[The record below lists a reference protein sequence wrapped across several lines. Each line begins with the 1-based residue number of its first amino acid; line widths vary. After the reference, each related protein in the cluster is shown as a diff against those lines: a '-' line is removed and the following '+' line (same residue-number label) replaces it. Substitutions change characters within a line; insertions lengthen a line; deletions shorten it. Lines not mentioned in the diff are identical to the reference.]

1 MTQKSKRDEGWG
13 SSYQGGNCKMN
24 YTDKTKPGM
33 GDPYWYEWSVGEQQ
47 IINMLNEDNNIEFVE
62 LQANV
67 ELGLDDVVVTYND
80 GRVLCIQVKHTR
92 ADDMLTFADLVYSAK
107 KTSKS
112 LLAELADSWQEESGK
127 YTEVIPQIFTNRR
140 KGKMSSSTKG
150 ENKFVRPALDVFWT
164 KLNEKIRL
172 AEEFED
178 IIFEEY
184 PAAWNEWKTQL
195 NGIQSDADKLKFLR
209 LLQLET
215 EQKDLQEI
223 ENEVLN
229 HLSIGFGITLDEADK
244 LLGKLDHALRKWTTS
259 VRNTSRIYVED
270 VYEALSIDDY
280 ISPYNHELI
289 PAEPFF
295 DSRKDFVEEIETEL
309 LFGNEKVI
317 FLSGIPGTGK
327 TNIVS
332 KLCNKRDSIIKIR
345 YYAYEPIQPD
355 KEYLPM
361 DVSERVKK
369 EHFWNEMFSQLK
381 QCLKGSLYKYNVPLQ
396 NCFMS
401 LEEMKTR
408 FFEIAS
414 MYAKDIEGTFV
425 IAIDGIDHAARAGIV
440 SETFLATLPRPDY
453 IPDNIKLLISGQP
466 KESYPNYPLWLKRKD
481 DKVKQLDVPGIE
493 RGDILSLVAKKISDT
508 RSSEYNAIT
517 DIVEKYSEKNTLAAI
532 FAVYEASQ
540 CADVM
545 QLERKLSDRK
555 LSGNIEEYYF
565 NIWNNAVDT
574 LKQYDF
580 VDYKLAGV
588 FAFLNERVD
597 GQMLTEIFHELAI
610 PVSTWNN
617 VLKTLKPL
625 IVEEAGKYHV
635 LHNDVKVFLSNI
647 VNIDD
652 EHTQEIANSLTD
664 YYLNKK
670 DKSQAFYFDIVRLM
684 SMAKRETEI
693 VDVFLSK
700 FVIEAYVNGVELFEL
715 TAISNNIM
723 KGLFLQEVIDYG
735 KLQSLSTAILTIDKL
750 GDTKYEIENS
760 EFRDLRQY
768 VGVASYECYV
778 EQINQWDAHLI
789 SNVLSYARALY
800 CSGKKQRAVDLFNR
814 WFEGLNVMEFWNI
827 LRDKGLLDT
836 RNPEYIMISAEAKG
850 ISDDLGKL
858 ICWSKQYNMIEKVS
872 ECDDEIAVFLRGL
885 CESFWHESVLNYENK
900 ELETALNSIKHIG
913 VRADTLIDIL
923 IKLISDLNFSSISV
937 IENVNREL
945 FTNSKLGMVFALFMR
960 IVLGNIENYDKYKR
974 EDIYDQIQDI
984 ELPHGDIEHEIYY
997 YSIYAVVVSYLQPA
1011 MDRLIVSQRIL
1022 DKYLVNHSHSDK
1034 SYYGVWFNSLC
1045 CLGYWLYAKHNE
1057 QSFLEL
1063 PSEIER
1069 ILSLLMIKDWFPKVL
1084 DLQTRN
1090 IYSLILKAY
1099 IILSSQENEMYKSAV
1114 SCVCEKLF
1122 KNNPIH
1128 QVMDAGWYFYRDN
1141 VDRLIAWYQDWL
1153 GEDGRVWDNPI
1164 GDRNRI
1170 IKDILHLVDKYRLGN
1185 YIDTSA
1191 VREKAKW
1198 SVIGYASNKEYSL
1211 NDILAWYDNLIET
1224 GYKNTYKYTKQIK
1237 RLSRKMEELGDNSLD
1252 YEANCKLYG
1261 DLFGDGL
1268 AVIKKVLSTP
1278 IYMLELLKQP
1288 EYIIEGLIGYLKNAD
1303 VSENDLLSIWAVG
1316 LGLLNWRDESNHST
1330 IAALDKAI
1338 KICAK
1343 RNNLTSVHE
1352 IICKMGKA
1360 EISVRVDP
1368 SRYIIPRRWY
1378 DKAKLKKK
1386 GVIQRNFIDKY
1397 LKTEELD
1404 YHDRQKF
1411 IEECE
1416 SMRDDKENYY
1426 SCLEKI
1432 LKKELVNERYG
1443 WRNREILRYAVNNL
1457 PNTIADKHIRSYF
1470 ITGLEGGRENF
1481 YPNENLTYLCLWK
1494 IKQCGQ
1500 EYCKKGLDNLLNTHA
1515 LWISSAERIGTQ
1527 EENINEGADKVLQR
1541 VYSFLDIESI
1551 DSAKDLFIRILI
1563 VFMLSDN
1570 ADVAENALRG
1580 IFHLLQIYP
1589 KLVDKVEY
1597 YWNELHY
1604 RAKEWV
1610 LMIYELLAETEV
1622 MDKVLL
1628 EGLVTRHIN
1637 DSDFNAAFY
1646 SRIILQRLCDENGFG
1661 LPKEKQEYFTD
1672 IPEYSAKKLLSVKS
1686 AEQHITGTRYV
1697 MESLKRITEEVGDDC
1712 SDIESKVA
1720 AYMNQIKD
1728 TEHILLDV
1736 GGSKQCCVA
1745 LYDINVA
1752 FLRVLYKEWY
1762 QGRWEGAEIPLSRV
1776 ILSTSEPYIL
1786 LQSPAIW
1793 PYQESKLLNIK
1804 IDEFE
1809 VQGENDKEIILK
1821 DIFTMGICDNEI
1833 VLGGTLTEYSY
1844 KKELLGFMTT
1854 YIDFPIMNRD
1864 FALYA
1869 CERNVRLLIHRSCEF
1884 VEEKH
1889 CNLLVHNVGVES
1901 FKGSNIMCMFSNR
1914 ALNHFGWKIV
1924 FDDGLKIVDSND
1936 KMIGKFEYY
1945 YGLRTDN
1952 GNRVYMNQPVIQRW
1966 VITREAFTEI
1976 QNMLAYDLKQVAG
1989 AKVLEF

>member
-1 MTQKSKRDEGWG
+1 
-13 SSYQGGNCKMN
+13 MN
-24 YTDKTKPGM
+24 YTEKTKPGM

-67 ELGLDDVVVTYND
+67 GLGLDDVVVTYSD

-92 ADDMLTFADLVYSAK
+92 ADDTLTFADLVYTAK

-112 LLAELADSWQEESGK
+112 LLAELADSWQEESSK
-127 YTEVIPQIFTNRR
+127 YTEVIPRIFTNRR
-140 KGKMSSSTKG
+140 KGQVSSSTKG
-150 ENKFVRPALDVFWT
+150 GDKFVRPALDVFWMI
-164 KLNEKIRL
+164 LNEKIKS
-172 AEEFED
+172 AKKFED

-184 PAAWNEWKTQL
+184 PKAWNEWKTQL
-195 NGIQSDADKLKFLR
+195 SGIQGDDDKLKFLR

-229 HLSIGFGITLDEADK
+229 HLSTGFGITLDDADK
-244 LLGKLDHALRKWTTS
+244 LLGKLDHALRKWATS

-289 PAEPFF
+289 PSEPFF

-309 LFGNEKVI
+309 LSGNEKVL

-345 YYAYEPIQPD
+345 YYAYQPIQPD

-381 QCLKGSLYKYNVPLQ
+381 QCLKGSLHKYNVPLQ

-414 MYAKDIEGTFV
+414 MYAKDTECAFV

-440 SETFLATLPRPDY
+440 SETFLATLPRPEY

-466 KESYPNYPLWLKRKD
+466 QESYPNYPLWLKREN
-481 DKVKQLDVPGIE
+481 DKVKRLNVPEIE
-493 RGDILSLVAKKISDT
+493 GGDILSLVTQKISGI

-532 FAVYEASQ
+532 FAVHEASQ

-545 QLERKLSDRK
+545 DLERKLSDRK
-555 LSGNIEEYYF
+555 LSGNIEEYYST
-565 NIWNNAVDT
+565 IWNNAVGT

-588 FAFLNERVD
+588 FAFLNERIE
-597 GQMLTEIFHELAI
+597 GQMLAEIFYELTI
-610 PVSTWNN
+610 PVSAWNN

-625 IVEEAGKYHV
+625 IVEETGKYHV

-652 EHTQEIANSLTD
+652 EHTQEITNSLTD
-664 YYLNKK
+664 YYLKK
-670 DKSQAFYFDIVRLM
+670 EDKSQAFYFDIVRLM
-684 SMAKRETEI
+684 SMAKRKTEI
-693 VDVFLSK
+693 VDIFSSK
-700 FVIEAYVNGVELFEL
+700 FVIEAYVNGVELLEL
-715 TAISNNIM
+715 TAISNDIM
-723 KGLFLQEVIDYG
+723 KGLFQQEVIDYS
-735 KLQSLSTAILTIDKL
+735 KLQSLSTSILTIDKL
-750 GDTKYEIENS
+750 GDTKYEIENF
-760 EFRDLRQY
+760 EFRDARQY
-768 VGVASYECYV
+768 VGVAPYECYV
-778 EQINQWDAHLI
+778 EKINQWDAHLI
-789 SNVLSYARALY
+789 SNVLSYANALY
-800 CSGKKQRAVDLFNR
+800 YSGKKERAVDLFNR
-814 WFEGLNVMEFWNI
+814 WFEGLNVVGLWNI

-836 RNPEYIMISAEAKG
+836 RNPDYIIVSTEAKG

-858 ICWSKQYNMIEKVS
+858 ICWSKQYNMLEKVS
-872 ECDDEIAVFLRGL
+872 ECDGEITVFLSGL
-885 CESFWHESVLNYENK
+885 CESFWHESVLNYKDE
-900 ELETALNSIKHIG
+900 ELETALNSIKHIV
-913 VRADTLIDIL
+913 VRPEALIDIL
-923 IKLISDLNFSSISV
+923 IKLIDDLNFSSIII

-945 FTNSKLGMVFALFMR
+945 FTNSKLGMVFDLFMR
-960 IVLGNIENYDKYKR
+960 IVSGNIENYDKYKR
-974 EDIYDQIQDI
+974 EDIYNLIQDI
-984 ELPHGDIEHEIYY
+984 ELPHGDMEHEIYY

-1011 MDRLIVSQRIL
+1011 VDPLIVSQWVL
-1022 DKYLVNHSHSDK
+1022 DKFLAKNSHNDR

-1045 CLGYWLYAKHNE
+1045 CLGYWLSAKHNGR
-1057 QSFLEL
+1057 SFSEF
-1063 PSEIER
+1063 PSKMER
-1069 ILSLLMIKDWFPKVL
+1069 NLSMLIIKDWFPKVY
-1084 DLQTRN
+1084 DIQTRN

-1099 IILSSQENEMYKSAV
+1099 IILASQENEVYKSAV
-1114 SCVCEKLF
+1114 SSVCENLF

-1141 VDRLIAWYQDWL
+1141 VDRLTAWYQDWL
-1153 GEDGRVWDNPI
+1153 GEGGRVWDNPI

-1170 IKDILHLVDKYRLGN
+1170 IKDFLRLVHKYQLGN
-1185 YIDTSA
+1185 DIDTSA

-1224 GYKNTYKYTKQIK
+1224 GYEDTYKYTEQIK
-1237 RLSRKMEELGDNSLD
+1237 SLSAKMEELGDNRLD

-1261 DLFGDGL
+1261 DLFGDEL
-1268 AVIKKVLSTP
+1268 TAIKKVLSTP
-1278 IYMLELLKQP
+1278 VYMSELLKQP
-1288 EYIIEGLIGYLKNAD
+1288 EYIIEGLIGYLKNAS
-1303 VSENDLLSIWAVG
+1303 VSENDLLSIWAFG
-1316 LGLLNWRDESNHST
+1316 LGVLNWKNESDHST

-1338 KICAK
+1338 EICAK
-1343 RNNLTSVHE
+1343 RNNLASVHE
-1352 IICKMGKA
+1352 KICEMGKA

-1368 SRYIIPRRWY
+1368 SRYVIPSRWC
-1378 DKAKLKKK
+1378 DNAELKKD
-1386 GVIQRNFIDKY
+1386 GEISSNYIEQY
-1397 LKTEELD
+1397 LQTGELD

-1411 IEECE
+1411 FEECE
-1416 SMRDDKENYY
+1416 SMRDDRDAYY

-1432 LKKELVNERYG
+1432 LEKELVNERYG
-1443 WRNREILRYAVNNL
+1443 WRDKEILKYAVNNL
-1457 PNTIADKHIRSYF
+1457 PNSISDKHIGSYF
-1470 ITGLEGGRENF
+1470 ITGLEGGRESF
-1481 YPNENLTYLCLWK
+1481 YPGENLTYLCLWK
-1494 IKQCGQ
+1494 VKQCGQ
-1500 EYCKKGLDNLLNTHA
+1500 QYCKEGLDNLLNTHN
-1515 LWISSAERIGTQ
+1515 LWISSAERIGIQ
-1527 EENINEGADKVLQR
+1527 EESVNENIDTKLQR
-1541 VYSFLDIESI
+1541 VYNFLDIESI
-1551 DSAKDLFIRILI
+1551 DSFKDLFIRILI

-1570 ADVAENALRG
+1570 SDTAENAVRG
-1580 IFHLLQIYP
+1580 IYHLLQIYP
-1589 KLVDKVEY
+1589 ELVMKVEEF
-1597 YWNELHY
+1597 WNQLHY

-1610 LMIYELLAETEV
+1610 LMIYELLTETGV

-1628 EGLVTRHIN
+1628 ESLVTKHIN
-1637 DSDFNAAFY
+1637 DLDFNVAFY
-1646 SRIILQRLCDENGFG
+1646 SRILIQRLCGENGFEI
-1661 LPKEKQEYFTD
+1661 PKEEQKYYAD
-1672 IPEYSAKKLLSVKS
+1672 IPEYSTKKLLCVKS
-1686 AEQHITGTRYV
+1686 TEQHLTGMRYV
-1697 MESLKRITEEVGDDC
+1697 MESLKRINEFVWDDC
-1712 SDIESKVA
+1712 RDIESKVA
-1720 AYMNQIKD
+1720 AYMNQITD
-1728 TEHILLDV
+1728 TEHMLLDV
-1736 GGSKQCCVA
+1736 GGRKQCDVA

-1752 FLRVLYKEWY
+1752 FLRVIYKEWY
-1762 QGRWEGAEIPLSRV
+1762 QGRWDEAEIPLSRV
-1776 ILSTSEPYIL
+1776 ILSTSEPYVL

-1793 PYQESKLLNIK
+1793 PYQENKLLNVK

-1809 VQGENDKEIILK
+1809 VQGKDGKENTLK
-1821 DIFTMGICDNEI
+1821 DIFAMGICDNEI
-1833 VLGGTLTEYSY
+1833 VLGGALTEHSY
-1844 KKELLGFMTT
+1844 KKELAGFMTT
-1854 YIDFPIMNRD
+1854 YIDFPIMERD

-1869 CERNVRLLIHRSCEF
+1869 CERNVRLLFHSSDEF

-1901 FKGSNIMCMFSNR
+1901 FKGSKIMCMFSQR

-1924 FDDGLKIVDSND
+1924 FDDGLKIVNSNNE
-1936 KMIGKFEYY
+1936 MIGRFEYY
-1945 YGLRTDN
+1945 YGLRTDM

-1966 VITREAFTEI
+1966 VVTKEAFIEI
-1976 QNMLAYDLKQVAG
+1976 QNMLVYDLKQVAD
-1989 AKVLEF
+1989 AKVFEF

>member
-1 MTQKSKRDEGWG
+1 MA
-13 SSYQGGNCKMN
+13 
-24 YTDKTKPGM
+24 
-33 GDPYWYEWSVGEQQ
+33 DPYWYEWSVGEQQ

-67 ELGLDDVVVTYND
+67 GLGLDDVVVTYSD

-92 ADDMLTFADLVYSAK
+92 ADDTLTFADLVYSAK

-112 LLAELADSWQEESGK
+112 LLAELADSWQEESSK
-127 YTEVIPQIFTNRR
+127 YTKVIPQIFTNRR
-140 KGKMSSSTKG
+140 KGQVSSSTKA
-150 ENKFVRPALDVFWT
+150 EDKFVRPALDVFWT
-164 KLNEKIRL
+164 KLNEKIKS
-172 AEEFED
+172 AKKFED

-184 PAAWNEWKTQL
+184 PEAWNEWKTQL
-195 NGIQSDADKLKFLR
+195 SGIQSDDDKLKFLK

-215 EQKDLQEI
+215 EQKDLPEI

-229 HLSIGFGITLDEADK
+229 HLSTGFGITLDDADK

-295 DSRKDFVEEIETEL
+295 ESRKDFVEEIETEL
-309 LFGNEKVI
+309 LSGKEKVL

-381 QCLKGSLYKYNVPLQ
+381 QCLKGSLHKYNVPLQ

-401 LEEMKTR
+401 LEEMKIR

-414 MYAKDIEGTFV
+414 MYAKDTGCTFV
-425 IAIDGIDHAARAGIV
+425 VAIDGIDHAARAGIV
-440 SETFLATLPRPDY
+440 SETFLATLPRPEY

-466 KESYPNYPLWLKRKD
+466 QESYLNYPLWLKRKD
-481 DKVKQLDVPGIE
+481 NNVKRLNMPGIE
-493 RGDILSLVAKKISDT
+493 RRDILSLVIQKISDT

-532 FAVYEASQ
+532 FAAYEASQ

-545 QLERKLSDRK
+545 ELEGKLSDRK
-555 LSGNIEEYYF
+555 LSGNIEEYYY
-565 NIWNNAVDT
+565 NIWNDAVET

-597 GQMLTEIFHELAI
+597 GQMLAEIFPELAI
-610 PVSTWNN
+610 PVGAWNN

-625 IVEEAGKYHV
+625 IVEESGKYHV

-664 YYLNKK
+664 YYLYKEH
-670 DKSQAFYFDIVRLM
+670 KSQAFYFDIVRLM
-684 SMAKRETEI
+684 SMAKRETEM
-693 VDVFLSK
+693 VDVFSSK
-700 FVIEAYVNGVELFEL
+700 FVIEAYVNGVELLEL
-715 TAISNNIM
+715 TSISNNIM
-723 KGLFLQEVIDYG
+723 KGLFMQEVIDYG

-760 EFRDLRQY
+760 DFRDARQY

-778 EQINQWDAHLI
+778 EPINQWDAHLI
-789 SNVLSYARALY
+789 SDVLSYARVLY
-800 CSGKKQRAVDLFNR
+800 YSEKKERAFDLFNR
-814 WFEGLNVMEFWNI
+814 WFEGLNVMELWNI
-827 LRDKGLLDT
+827 LKDKGMLDI
-836 RNPEYIMISAEAKG
+836 RNPDYIMISIEAKE

-858 ICWSKQYNMIEKVS
+858 LCWSKQYNMLEKVA
-872 ECDDEIAVFLRGL
+872 EWDDEITVFMRGL
-885 CESFWHESVLNYENK
+885 CESFWHESVLNYKDE
-900 ELETALNSIKHIG
+900 ELETALISIKHIA
-913 VRADTLIDIL
+913 VRPDVLIDIL
-923 IKLISDLNFSSISV
+923 IKLIGDLNFSSISI

-945 FTNSKLGMVFALFMR
+945 FINSKLGMVFDLFMR
-960 IVLGNIENYDKYKR
+960 IISGNIEDYDKYKR
-974 EDIYDQIQDI
+974 EDVYNQIQDI
-984 ELPHGDIEHEIYY
+984 ELPYGDIEYEIYY

-1011 MDRLIVSQRIL
+1011 VDRIVVSQRVL
-1022 DKYLVNHSHSDK
+1022 DKYLAKHSHSDR

-1045 CLGYWLYAKHNE
+1045 YLGYWLYAKHNK
-1057 QSFLEL
+1057 QNFTEL
-1063 PSEIER
+1063 PSEMER
-1069 ILSLLMIKDWFPKVL
+1069 NLSLLIIKDWFTKVF

-1099 IILSSQENEMYKSAV
+1099 IILASQETEAYKSAV
-1114 SCVCEKLF
+1114 SSVCEKIF
-1122 KNNPIH
+1122 ENNPIH

-1141 VDRLIAWYQDWL
+1141 VDRLTVWYQDWL
-1153 GEDGRVWDNPI
+1153 GEGGRVWDNPI

-1170 IKDILHLVDKYRLGN
+1170 IKDILQLVDKYKLEN
-1185 YIDTSA
+1185 DIDTSA

-1211 NDILAWYDNLIET
+1211 SDILAWYDNLIET
-1224 GYKNTYKYTKQIK
+1224 GYDDTYKYTEQIK
-1237 RLSRKMEELGDNSLD
+1237 SLSGKMKELGDNGLD

-1268 AVIKKVLSTP
+1268 ATIKKVLSTP
-1278 IYMLELLKQP
+1278 IYMSELLKQP
-1288 EYIIEGLIGYLKNAD
+1288 EYIIEGLIGYLKNAS
-1303 VSENDLLSIWAVG
+1303 VSENDLLSIWAFG
-1316 LGLLNWRDESNHST
+1316 LGMLNWKNESDHST
-1330 IAALDKAI
+1330 IVALDKAI
-1338 KICAK
+1338 EACAA
-1343 RNNLTSVHE
+1343 RNNLSSIHE
-1352 IICKMGKA
+1352 KICEMGKA
-1360 EISVRVDP
+1360 EISAHVDP
-1368 SRYIIPRRWY
+1368 SRYIIPSRWC
-1378 DKAKLKKK
+1378 DKEEPEK
-1386 GVIQRNFIDKY
+1386 GAEIPYNYIEQY
-1397 LKTEELD
+1397 LQMGKLD
-1404 YHDRQKF
+1404 YHDSQKF
-1411 IEECE
+1411 FEECE
-1416 SMRDDKENYY
+1416 LMRDDKEAYY

-1432 LKKELVNERYG
+1432 LEKEIVNERYG
-1443 WRNREILRYAVNNL
+1443 WRNREILKYAINNL
-1457 PNTIADKHIRSYF
+1457 PNSISDKYIRSYF
-1470 ITGLEGGRENF
+1470 IVGLEGGRESF
-1481 YPNENLTYLCLWK
+1481 YPGENLTYLCLWK
-1494 IKQCGQ
+1494 VKQCGQ
-1500 EYCKKGLDNLLNTHA
+1500 EYCKQGLDNLLNTHN
-1515 LWISSAERIGTQ
+1515 LWISSAERIGIQ
-1527 EENINEGADKVLQR
+1527 EENINEDADTNLQR

-1551 DSAKDLFIRILI
+1551 DSFKVLFIRVLI

-1570 ADVAENALRG
+1570 SDTVENALRG
-1580 IFHLLQIYP
+1580 IYHLLQIYP
-1589 KLVDKVEY
+1589 ELVTKVEE

-1604 RAKEWV
+1604 IAKEWV
-1610 LMIYELLAETEV
+1610 LMIYELLTETTV

-1628 EGLVTRHIN
+1628 ESLVTKHIN
-1637 DSDFNAAFY
+1637 DSDFNVALY
-1646 SRIILQRLCDENGFG
+1646 SRIILQRLCGKNGFG

-1672 IPEYSAKKLLSVKS
+1672 IPKYSTKKLLSVKS
-1686 AEQHITGTRYV
+1686 TEQYLTGTRYV
-1697 MESLKRITEEVGDDC
+1697 MKSLKRITEEVGDDC

-1720 AYMNQIKD
+1720 AYMDQIRD
-1728 TEHILLDV
+1728 TEHMLLDV
-1736 GGSKQCCVA
+1736 GGRKQCGIA

-1752 FLRVLYKEWY
+1752 FFRVLYKEWY
-1762 QGRWEGAEIPLSRV
+1762 QGRWDGAEIPLSRV
-1776 ILSTSEPYIL
+1776 IFSTSEPYVL

-1793 PYQESKLLNIK
+1793 PYQEKKLLNMK

-1809 VQGENDKEIILK
+1809 VQGEDGKENMLK
-1821 DIFTMGICDNEI
+1821 DIFTMGICDDEV
-1833 VLGGTLTEYSY
+1833 VLGGALTEYSY
-1844 KKELLGFMTT
+1844 KKELIGFMTT
-1854 YIDFPIMNRD
+1854 YINFPIMERD
-1864 FALYA
+1864 FALYV
-1869 CERNVRLLIHRSCEF
+1869 CERNVRLLIHRSDEF

-1901 FKGSNIMCMFSNR
+1901 FKGSNIMCMFSQR
-1914 ALNHFGWKIV
+1914 ALNHFGWKIA

-1936 KMIGKFEYY
+1936 ETIGRFEYY
-1945 YGLRTDN
+1945 YGLRTDM
-1952 GNRVYMNQPVIQRW
+1952 GNSTYMNQPVIQRW
-1966 VITREAFTEI
+1966 VVTKEAFTEI
-1976 QNMLAYDLKQVAG
+1976 QSMLIYDLKQVAS
-1989 AKVLEF
+1989 ANVFEV